1 MKNVIIYL
9 LGRYGVGKL
18 TIGKALCAATG
29 ARLVDNHLINNVIF
43 SLLRVDGKTPFPDGT
58 WERIDQ
64 VRELALG
71 AIETLAN
78 PEWSYVLTNALDD
91 TPEDRAWY
99 ARVETL
105 AARRQALFVPVEL
118 SCAPDENMRRIGT
131 PEREAAMK
139 HTDVP
144 SARERLAVRVL
155 PVEHAN
161 LLRLDTTTLA
171 PAQSAARIAQHIASL
186 KP

>member
-1 MKNVIIYL
+1 MKNVIVYL

-18 TIGKALCAATG
+18 TVGKALCSTTG

-43 SLLRVDGKTPFPDGT
+43 SVLRVDGKTPFPDGT
-58 WERIDQ
+58 WERIEQ

-91 TPEDRAWY
+91 TPQDRAWY
-99 ARVETL
+99 DRVETL
-105 AARRQALFVPVEL
+105 AARRRALFVPVEL
-118 SCAPDENMRRIGT
+118 FCAPDENMRRIDT

-144 SARERLAVRVL
+144 SARERLTVRSL
-155 PVEHAN
+155 PVVHAN
-161 LLRLDTTTLA
+161 LLRIDTTTFS
-171 PAQSAARIAQHIASL
+171 PAQTAARIAQHIASL